1 MIMATIRVEYCNDN
15 FAGCVKA
22 NMPNVWHD
30 RLGILFDLFMFVS
43 VLTPVSAKILY
54 IVRDIRH
61 NNVYIR

>member
-30 RLGILFDLFMFVS
+30 RFGILFDLFMVVS
-43 VLTPVSAKILY
+43 VLILVSARILY
-54 IVRDIRH
+54 IVHNIRH